1 MSPAHPT
8 ALPTFYYVVFGLYE
22 PLLTSLGFMGA
33 LFDPK
38 TVSDQ
43 RIAPVEAITSY
54 VHPARPTTSRHHGP
68 LAGLQRTCP

>member
-1 MSPAHPT
+1 MSRAHPTT
-8 ALPTFYYVVFGLYE
+8 ALPTFYYIVFGLYE

-43 RIAPVEAITSY
+43 PVALVEGSS

-68 LAGLQRTCP
+68 QAGLQRPCP